1 MVETSLPLYVQI
13 ANDLRT
19 HISRGDYATGEKL
32 PSEASLSERFGVSR
46 HTLRHAIDLLKGE
59 GFLRSEQGRGIFVAA
74 SPIRIPIGKR
84 VRYNETLKAQ
94 RLHRTIKVLRSSRI
108 PAEKAVAEALE
119 VPPGAPVGLI
129 ERLVIAD
136 SQPISINT
144 SYLPLDTLPDLLTY
158 QDHMQS
164 ISKLLQDLYGFD
176 HIRRSTL
183 VSARTVRRQDARLL
197 EVPLNAPILL
207 AESIN
212 ENQNCQV
219 IEYGVTRFRGDR
231 MELYFSDR

>member
-32 PSEASLSERFGVSR
+32 PSEASLSERFGASR
-46 HTLRHAIDLLKGE
+46 HTLRHAFDLLKGE
-59 GFLRSEQGRGIFVAA
+59 GFLRSEQGWGIFVAA

-164 ISKLLQDLYGFD
+164 ISKLL
-176 HIRRSTL
+176 
-183 VSARTVRRQDARLL
+183 
-197 EVPLNAPILL
+197 
-207 AESIN
+207 
-212 ENQNCQV
+212 
-219 IEYGVTRFRGDR
+219 
-231 MELYFSDR
+231 